1 MALVGTFKHYA
12 MVQSETETESF
23 TFIVPEDVPEDNPD
37 YPLRGQE
44 KTVTQPVMVEE
55 LINIITD
62 CYVVVKAVAV
72 HLEDTD
78 RLESEINISLSKGFR
93 VNIMY
98 NVYESKNARLLGFNY
113 PYLANQNSEI
123 FYIDL
128 SEIDNNNLLSW
139 AYSKLKTMKGF
150 EDLID
155 D

>member
-44 KTVTQPVMVEE
+44 KTVTQPAMVEE
-55 LINIITD
+55 LVNTITD

-72 HLEDTD
+72 HLEDMD
-78 RLESEINISLSKGFR
+78 RLEDEIDVTLGKSFR

-98 NVYESKNARLLGFNY
+98 NVYESRNARLLSFSY
-113 PYLANQNSEI
+113 PYLADQNSEI
-123 FYIDL
+123 FYINLD
-128 SEIDNNNLLSW
+128 EINNSNILSW